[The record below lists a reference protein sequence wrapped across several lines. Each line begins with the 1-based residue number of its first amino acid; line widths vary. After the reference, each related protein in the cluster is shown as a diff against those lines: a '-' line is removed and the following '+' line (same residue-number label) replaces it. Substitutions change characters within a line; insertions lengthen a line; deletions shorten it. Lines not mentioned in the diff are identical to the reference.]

1 MVTPARYTVGDTEV
15 ICITDGGTSFPEDV
29 FPSLTVTQRQE
40 RLDRAGLT
48 EIKTAFNCYV
58 LRSGSGRV
66 TLVDTGCGAAFGD
79 DAGALPAQ
87 LFALN
92 ITPADVTRII
102 FTHLHSDHCGG
113 AMQDDTLLF
122 PNAEILLHQA
132 EASYWSGKDA
142 PGGRL
147 LERASNII
155 TVEDDAELD
164 DGIRVWALPGHTPGH
179 MGLRL
184 GDLAL
189 IGDIVHSEA
198 LQLTEPTTATIY
210 DADADLATQSR
221 LNALQTVVDEK
232 LVWSG
237 SHMLGPDKFARLQS
251 NSKPFQR
258 VNL

>member
-1 MVTPARYTVGDTEV
+1 MVATARYTVGDTEV
-15 ICITDGGTSFPEDV
+15 ICITDGGTSFPADV
-29 FPSLTVTQRQE
+29 FPSLTETQRQE
-40 RLDRAGLT
+40 RLDMAGLT

-58 LRSGSGRV
+58 LRSGNGGI

-87 LFALN
+87 LVALN
-92 ITPADVTRII
+92 IAAADVTRII

-113 AMQDDTLLF
+113 AMHGDTLLF
-122 PNAEILLHQA
+122 PNAKILLHQA

-147 LERASNII
+147 LGRASNII
-155 TVEDDAELD
+155 TVADDAELD
-164 DGIRVWALPGHTPGH
+164 DGLRVWALPGHTPGH

-189 IGDIVHSEA
+189 VGDIVHSEA
-198 LQLTEPTTATIY
+198 LQLPDPTTATIY
-210 DADADLATQSR
+210 DCDQPLATHSR
-221 LNALQTVVDEK
+221 LRALAAVAHEN

-237 SHMLGPDKFARLQS
+237 SHMLGPDKFARLRADG
-251 NSKPFQR
+251 PAYER
-258 VNL
+258 ITR